1 MADEIDEIRSR
12 IDIVDLVGQRV
23 QLKKAGKNY
32 QGLCPFHDD
41 KRPSFT
47 VNPQLQLYKCWSCQ
61 EGGDIFTW
69 VMKTQNVEFPEAKEI
84 LAAAAGVTLSRRG
97 SDRVS
102 KSERALNLEIME
114 AALAFFREHLAK
126 SPIAKDYLSNRG
138 MDEGVADEWEL
149 GYAPDVGEALAIH
162 LKKRG
167 YSLSHC
173 RTLFLVEEDSGGG
186 YYDKFRGRLMFP
198 IRDARGHLVA
208 FGGRVLGDG
217 LPKYINSSDTP
228 LYRKSHV
235 LYGLHKASTSGSKSK
250 GRQAVLCEGYFDVI
264 ACHRAGVNGAVASL
278 GTALSEPHADL
289 LKRFSD
295 EVIILYDADKA
306 GQKAAATALETLKKA
321 GMPAKVALMP
331 SGDDPDTLLRRQGP
345 AAVVEAVQQASLP
358 TTFRLSQIVI
368 AHPEKGQQFWADV
381 VEALIQAS
389 DIPEIERHIERLVSQ
404 YAGVED
410 QLFVREKLREQ
421 VLARRR
427 ATKSSQSHP
436 KPEAFVLKAAEL
448 ASSEAAVVAALLT
461 PGLRVLAHQAL
472 IQPNLFY
479 SGAGSAFAAGYA
491 AVYGTE
497 PPHGEASVW
506 IQNLDQ
512 PMQDLVQQCASDPR
526 FDSLSDRFVKDAV
539 AQLVKRRDKSE
550 IQRLKQQEGPDRL
563 SKINQRLK
571 EQKGFTS
578 Q

>member
-1 MADEIDEIRSR
+1 LADEIDEIRSR

-47 VNPQLQLYKCWSCQ
+47 VNPQLQIYKCWSCG
-61 EGGDIFTW
+61 EGGDIFSW

-84 LAAAAGVTLSRRG
+84 LAASAGVTLSRRG

-126 SPIAKDYLSNRG
+126 SPIAKDYLSGRG
-138 MDEGVADEWEL
+138 MDQSVVDEWEL
-149 GYAPDVGEALAIH
+149 GYAPDVGEAMAVH
-162 LKKRG
+162 LKKKG

-186 YYDKFRGRLMFP
+186 FYDKFRGRLMFP

-250 GRQAVLCEGYFDVI
+250 SRQAVLCEGYFDVI
-264 ACHRAGVNGAVASL
+264 ACHRAGVSGAVASL
-278 GTALSEPHADL
+278 GTALSEQHADL

-295 EVIILYDADKA
+295 EVIILYDADNA
-306 GQKAAATALETLKKA
+306 GQKAASTALEILKKA
-321 GMPAKVALMP
+321 GIPAKVALMP

-345 AAVVEAVQQASLP
+345 AAVVEAVRQATMP
-358 TTFRLSQIVI
+358 TTFRLNQIVL
-368 AHPEKGQQFWADV
+368 AHAEKGQQFWAEV

-404 YAGVED
+404 HAGVED

-427 ATKSSQSHP
+427 STKGSKP
-436 KPEAFVLKAAEL
+436 DKPEVFVLKAAEL

-461 PGLRVLAHQAL
+461 PGLRILAHEAL

-479 SGAGSAFAAGYA
+479 SSAGSAFAAGYA
-491 AVYGTE
+491 AVYGAE

-512 PMQDLVQQCASDPR
+512 PMQDLVQQCASDSR

-539 AQLVKRRDKSE
+539 AKLVKRRDKSE
-550 IQRLKQQEGPDRL
+550 IQMLKQQEGPDRL

-571 EQKGFTS
+571 EQKGLTS